1 MSMVC
6 VVFFLDDSHA
16 ACVSVQYGYYTVR
29 IIHLLHTIKTQHVKN
44 KALVLL
50 YLNTMYAPW
59 YCCHSTQ
66 TQYHHEQSDTVI
78 AQKGPLVTQ
87 TPDTIK
93 TMGFISTLATHA

>member
-1 MSMVC
+1 MVC

-50 YLNTMYAPW
+50 YLNTMYAP
-59 YCCHSTQ
+59 
-66 TQYHHEQSDTVI
+66 
-78 AQKGPLVTQ
+78 
-87 TPDTIK
+87 
-93 TMGFISTLATHA
+93 